1 MGRPSTKPKKLKDGF
16 YLEVKN
22 QGAKSGIKVRRDT
35 FEDMML
41 AKKNFERTK
50 EVKVL
55 GEVIDDTFVDDKRK
69 KRKSKKEKENT
80 WRAHCKSPAISL

>member
-22 QGAKSGIKVRRDT
+22 QGAKSGIKIRRDT
-35 FEDMML
+35 FDEMML

-55 GEVIDDTFVDDKRK
+55 GEVVDDTFIDDKKKKRK
-69 KRKSKKEKENT
+69 KKKKP
-80 WRAHCKSPAISL
+80 SPKKD

>member
-22 QGAKSGIKVRRDT
+22 QGAKSGIKIRRDT
-35 FEDMML
+35 YDEMML

-55 GEVIDDTFVDDKRK
+55 GEVVDDTFVDDKKAKRK
-69 KRKSKKEKENT
+69 KKKSKK
-80 WRAHCKSPAISL
+80 

>member
-22 QGAKSGIKVRRDT
+22 QGAKSGIKIRRDT
-35 FEDMML
+35 YEEMML

-55 GEVIDDTFVDDKRK
+55 GEVVDDTFVDDKKAKRK
-69 KRKSKKEKENT
+69 KKKSKK
-80 WRAHCKSPAISL
+80 

>member
-69 KRKSKKEKENT
+69 KRKSKKEKE
-80 WRAHCKSPAISL
+80 A

>member
-1 MGRPSTKPKKLKDGF
+1 MGRPSTRPKKLKDGF

-22 QGAKSGIKVRRDT
+22 QGAKGGIKIRRDNYD
-35 FEDMML
+35 EMML

-55 GEVIDDTFVDDKRK
+55 GEVIDDKFVDNK
-69 KRKSKKEKENT
+69 KKKKKKAVAKKKESSK
-80 WRAHCKSPAISL
+80 

>member
-22 QGAKSGIKVRRDT
+22 QGAKSGIKIRRDSY
-35 FEDMML
+35 EELML
-41 AKKNFERTK
+41 AKKDFERTK

-55 GEVIDDTFVDDKRK
+55 GEMKNDKWVSDK
-69 KRKSKKEKENT
+69 K
-80 WRAHCKSPAISL
+80 A

>member
-22 QGAKSGIKVRRDT
+22 QGAKSGIKIRRDT
-35 FEDMML
+35 YDEMML

-55 GEVIDDTFVDDKRK
+55 GEVVDDTFVDDKK
-69 KRKSKKEKENT
+69 AKRKRKTTKK
-80 WRAHCKSPAISL
+80 

>member
-22 QGAKSGIKVRRDT
+22 QGAKSGIKIRRDT
-35 FEDMML
+35 LEELMV

-55 GEVIDDTFVDDKRK
+55 GEVIDDSFVNDKKK
-69 KRKSKKEKENT
+69 KRKSK
-80 WRAHCKSPAISL
+80 SS

>member
-22 QGAKSGIKVRRDT
+22 QGAKSGIKIRRDT
-35 FEDMML
+35 YDEMML

-55 GEVIDDTFVDDKRK
+55 GEVVDDTFVDDKKAKRK
-69 KRKSKKEKENT
+69 KKSTKK
-80 WRAHCKSPAISL
+80 

>member
-35 FEDMML
+35 YEDMML

-55 GEVIDDTFVDDKRK
+55 GEVIDDSFVNDKK
-69 KRKSKKEKENT
+69 KKKKKPKKE
-80 WRAHCKSPAISL
+80 A

>member
-22 QGAKSGIKVRRDT
+22 QGAKSGIKIRRDT
-35 FEDMML
+35 YEEMML

-50 EVKVL
+50 EVKIL
-55 GEVIDDTFVDDKRK
+55 GEVIDDSFVNNKKK
-69 KRKSKKEKENT
+69 KRKSKKDPEATND
-80 WRAHCKSPAISL
+80 

>member
-22 QGAKSGIKVRRDT
+22 QGAKSGIKIRRDT
-35 FEDMML
+35 FDEMML

-55 GEVIDDTFVDDKRK
+55 GEVIDDTFVNDKKKKRK
-69 KRKSKKEKENT
+69 KKDEKEED
-80 WRAHCKSPAISL
+80 

>member
-22 QGAKSGIKVRRDT
+22 QGAKSGIKIRRDT
-35 FEDMML
+35 FEEMML

-55 GEVIDDTFVDDKRK
+55 GEVVDDTFVDEKAKGK
-69 KRKSKKEKENT
+69 KKKAK
-80 WRAHCKSPAISL
+80 AS

>member
-22 QGAKSGIKVRRDT
+22 QGAKSGIKIRRDT
-35 FEDMML
+35 IEELML
-41 AKKNFERTK
+41 AKVDFERTK

-55 GEVIDDTFVDDKRK
+55 GEMKSDKWVSDK
-69 KRKSKKEKENT
+69 KKGK
-80 WRAHCKSPAISL
+80 

>member
-22 QGAKSGIKVRRDT
+22 QGAKSGIKIRRDT
-35 FEDMML
+35 YDEMML

-55 GEVIDDTFVDDKRK
+55 GEVIDDTFVD
-69 KRKSKKEKENT
+69 EKE
-80 WRAHCKSPAISL
+80 AKKKKKAAKAAK

>member
-22 QGAKSGIKVRRDT
+22 QGAKSGIKIRRDT
-35 FEDMML
+35 YEEMML
-41 AKKNFERTK
+41 AKKSFERTK

-55 GEVIDDTFVDDKRK
+55 GEVVDDTFVDDVKAK
-69 KRKSKKEKENT
+69 KGKKKASK
-80 WRAHCKSPAISL
+80 

>member
-22 QGAKSGIKVRRDT
+22 QGAKSGIKIRRDT
-35 FEDMML
+35 FDEMML

-55 GEVIDDTFVDDKRK
+55 GEVIDDTFVDDKKK
-69 KRKSKKEKENT
+69 KRKTKKK
-80 WRAHCKSPAISL
+80 

>member
-22 QGAKSGIKVRRDT
+22 KGAKSGIKIRRDT
-35 FEDMML
+35 LEEMMV

-55 GEVIDDTFVDDKRK
+55 GEVIDDTFVNDKKKKRK
-69 KRKSKKEKENT
+69 KKADKKEETDK
-80 WRAHCKSPAISL
+80 

>member
-16 YLEVKN
+16 YLEVRN
-22 QGAKSGIKVRRDT
+22 QGAKSGIKIRRDT
-35 FEDMML
+35 IEELMI

-55 GEVIDDTFVDDKRK
+55 GEVIDDRFVNDKKKKRK
-69 KRKSKKEKENT
+69 KKSVE
-80 WRAHCKSPAISL
+80 

>member
-22 QGAKSGIKVRRDT
+22 QGAKSGIKIRRDT
-35 FEDMML
+35 LEEMMV

-55 GEVIDDTFVDDKRK
+55 GEVIDDTFVNDKKKKRK
-69 KRKSKKEKENT
+69 KKADK
-80 WRAHCKSPAISL
+80 

>member
-22 QGAKSGIKVRRDT
+22 QGAKGGIKIRRDT
-35 FEDMML
+35 YDEMML

-55 GEVIDDTFVDDKRK
+55 GEVVDDTFINDKKKRRK
-69 KRKSKKEKENT
+69 KKKT
-80 WRAHCKSPAISL
+80 T

>member
-1 MGRPSTKPKKLKDGF
+1 MGRPYTKPKKLKDGF

-22 QGAKSGIKVRRDT
+22 QGAKSGIKIRRDT
-35 FEDMML
+35 FDEMML

-55 GEVIDDTFVDDKRK
+55 GEVIDDSFVNDKKKKRK
-69 KRKSKKEKENT
+69 KKSAE
-80 WRAHCKSPAISL
+80 

>member
-22 QGAKSGIKVRRDT
+22 QGAKSGIKIRRDT
-35 FEDMML
+35 YDEMML

-55 GEVIDDTFVDDKRK
+55 GEVVDDTFVDDKKAKRK
-69 KRKSKKEKENT
+69 KKKSTKK
-80 WRAHCKSPAISL
+80 

>member
-22 QGAKSGIKVRRDT
+22 QGAKSGIKIRRDT
-35 FEDMML
+35 YEEMML

-55 GEVIDDTFVDDKRK
+55 GEVIDDTFVNETKKKRK
-69 KRKSKKEKENT
+69 KRKPKDEE
-80 WRAHCKSPAISL
+80 

>member
-22 QGAKSGIKVRRDT
+22 QGAKSGIKIRRDT
-35 FEDMML
+35 YEEMML

-55 GEVIDDTFVDDKRK
+55 GEVVDDTFVDEKKAKRK
-69 KRKSKKEKENT
+69 KKSKK
-80 WRAHCKSPAISL
+80 